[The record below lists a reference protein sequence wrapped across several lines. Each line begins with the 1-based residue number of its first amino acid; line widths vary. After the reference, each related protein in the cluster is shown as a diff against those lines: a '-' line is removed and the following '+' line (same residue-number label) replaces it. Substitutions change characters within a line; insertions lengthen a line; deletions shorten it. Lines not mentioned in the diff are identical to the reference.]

1 MNFQIDKYI
10 SKKRAVVEKR
20 LGKFFRTGNKRQ
32 SFLKDSI
39 RYSLLAKGKRL
50 RPVLCL
56 ASCET
61 FNGNL
66 SQALPVACA
75 IEMIHTYSLI
85 HDDLPSMDDDNLR
98 RGVPTNHKVYGES
111 TAILAGD
118 ALLTDSFNLIV
129 KEGINKNISTDII
142 CKLIVLL
149 STATGSDGM
158 VEGQVLDLESDTN
171 KNVTVAKLKKLHL
184 LKTGALISASAVAG
198 AIVAGAKNDEIKNL
212 KKFSDSIGLAFQIK
226 DDLIDDNEAGKTGKS
241 GGSDRK
247 NNKSTYLTVLGKKK
261 SLSLIEDL
269 TKKSNYYLDRIDR
282 NTTILKNLADY
293 LGKRKR

>member
-1 MNFQIDKYI
+1 MTFKIDKYI
-10 SKKRAVVEKR
+10 NEKRALVDKR
-20 LGKFFRTGNKRQ
+20 LEKIFKTGTDQQ
-32 SFLKDSI
+32 SLLIESI

-61 FNGNL
+61 FGGNL

-85 HDDLPSMDDDNLR
+85 HDDLPSMDNDSLR

-129 KEGINKNISTDII
+129 KECSKKNLPPEII
-142 CKLIVLL
+142 CRIVELL
-149 STATGSDGM
+149 SAAAGSKGM
-158 VEGQVLDLESDTN
+158 VEGQATDLAFDT
-171 KNVTVAKLKKLHL
+171 KKSITTRELKKLHS
-184 LKTGALISASAVAG
+184 LKTGALISAATVSGALVAG
-198 AIVAGAKNDEIKNL
+198 ATDGELKNL
-212 KKFSDSIGLAFQIK
+212 KKFSDSIGLAFQVK
-226 DDLIDDNEAGKTGKS
+226 DDLIDDEGAGKTGKS

-247 NNKSTYLTVLGKKK
+247 NNKSTYLTVLGMEK
-261 SLSLIEDL
+261 SVALIDEL
-269 TKKSNYYLDRIDR
+269 TGKSIKYLDGIKID
-282 NTTILKNLADY
+282 TTILKSLAGY
-293 LGKRKR
+293 LGKRES